1 MKKMKLFATMC
12 VALLMSTLCL
22 TSCNTDDGYNPLTPE
37 QIRTAFLT
45 IQGTHV
51 GKLIFL
57 KNTGSTGTGSTA
69 VTDTVAVSWSIDTD
83 STMTVHNF
91 PARALTEFIST
102 SHSALKAAVA
112 EQPNQ
117 NLECVIGIV
126 QPTPVGFMINP
137 KTLTYNVY
145 YDGMM
150 HKVQF
155 AFWLNS
161 YSSVGIYSTAQKSM
175 EMQMLLGGIYVD
187 DQLLSD
193 GLTEQAVQ
201 LLFQSQG

>member
-1 MKKMKLFATMC
+1 M
-12 VALLMSTLCL
+12 
-22 TSCNTDDGYNPLTPE
+22 
-37 QIRTAFLT
+37 
-45 IQGTHV
+45 
-51 GKLIFL
+51 IFL

-117 NLECVIGIV
+117 DLECVIGIV

>member
-1 MKKMKLFATMC
+1 
-12 VALLMSTLCL
+12 
-22 TSCNTDDGYNPLTPE
+22 
-37 QIRTAFLT
+37 
-45 IQGTHV
+45 
-51 GKLIFL
+51 
-57 KNTGSTGTGSTA
+57 
-69 VTDTVAVSWSIDTD
+69 
-83 STMTVHNF
+83 
-91 PARALTEFIST
+91 
-102 SHSALKAAVA
+102 
-112 EQPNQ
+112 
-117 NLECVIGIV
+117 
-126 QPTPVGFMINP
+126 MINP

-187 DQLLSD
+187 DQVLSD

-201 LLFQSQG
+201 LLFQSQGYVTLTEFCFFFVVQLS